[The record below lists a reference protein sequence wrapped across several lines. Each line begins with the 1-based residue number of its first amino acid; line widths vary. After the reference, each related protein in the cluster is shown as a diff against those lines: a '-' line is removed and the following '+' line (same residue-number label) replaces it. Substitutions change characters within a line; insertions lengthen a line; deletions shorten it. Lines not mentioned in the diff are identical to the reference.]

1 MLDVEKIMIINE
13 RMDRMLAMMF
23 NAPINA
29 GKCIT
34 FVRQTLDGCVTS
46 DTQKIRTLRTVT
58 PHNAPAA

>member
-29 GKCIT
+29 GKRIT
-34 FVRQTLDGCVTS
+34 SNIGWVRNQRHTKDKDVAHC
-46 DTQKIRTLRTVT
+46 D
-58 PHNAPAA
+58 AA